1 MICVTRR
8 AELCILYSRL
18 RASVR
23 EVWRDGREMTRAHQ
37 SGHGRTHTRT
47 VCGWVTST
55 QELYCRLYKQEC
67 SKFIENRLSRIQGW
81 EFAISLFHS
90 SLFRSKSLSVKS
102 AVSDSLSLL
111 FFKERREQFAIL

>member
-37 SGHGRTHTRT
+37 SGHTHEQCVAGLHQHRSYT
-47 VCGWVTST
+47 VGCTNKNV
-55 QELYCRLYKQEC
+55 QNL
-67 SKFIENRLSRIQGW
+67 
-81 EFAISLFHS
+81 
-90 SLFRSKSLSVKS
+90 
-102 AVSDSLSLL
+102 
-111 FFKERREQFAIL
+111 